1 MEIDNSM
8 NKKEENKTFARAVV
22 SDSSG
27 FYRIRHLRLSEE
39 KYKKL
44 EGRLNTTDNKGYTLH
59 KLEKMFE

>member
-1 MEIDNSM
+1 MEIDNTM
-8 NKKEENKTFARAVV
+8 NKQESKIFARAVV
-22 SDSSG
+22 SDFNG

-44 EGRLNTTDNKGYTLH
+44 EGRLNTTDEKGYTLK